1 MAAVPRVLSRLRPR
15 RCPAVLR
22 PCPAGPRGHRGQR
35 GGTTGTTTALARQRW
50 ARPAGAALAF
60 LGGLSLFPR
69 DAEEEEGEDAI
80 ILLLKKAKLSVM
92 KGELAEAERLLHQA
106 LRLSHQE
113 DNRQAIAYTYSVMAN
128 VAFMQGQLDN
138 AEKLYKASMSYLLA
152 GDMKEDDN
160 AILEMSLKLAS
171 IYAAQKQDKLA
182 IAGYQ
187 FCILTLEEKIAKQKD
202 LPEDVL
208 PAEEK
213 ANTRLLLGMSLDSY
227 ARYLLSVNQLPAA
240 QKMYEKALQI
250 ANDVQGE
257 THPQVT
263 CTTVVGP
270 LKKERLISRE
280 LCRHPTCP
288 ALMSGDECDAS
299 AASDCCTSLALRLP
313 LSILVQTVVLLNDL
327 ATVLDAQGHHD
338 EAYSYVKRAAEL
350 ARETQHPEEHMVLNN
365 LAAILMHKDFLQAK
379 LVYKEALKQAQQKG
393 DVASVQHIQEE
404 LAELAKRRK
413 GSK

>member
-1 MAAVPRVLSRLRPR
+1 MLAAALPR
-15 RCPAVLR
+15 AVLR
-22 PCPAGPRGHRGQR
+22 LSARRYPAGLRAAWRSGARGEGRSGR
-35 GGTTGTTTALARQRW
+35 TGFERRRW
-50 ARPAGAALAF
+50 ARPVGGALGF
-60 LGGLSLFPR
+60 LGAFSLFPR
-69 DAEEEEGEDAI
+69 DAEEDGEDAV
-80 ILLLKKAKLSVM
+80 ILLLKRAK
-92 KGELAEAERLLHQA
+92 
-106 LRLSHQE
+106 
-113 DNRQAIAYTYSVMAN
+113 MAN

-152 GDMKEDDN
+152 GDTKEDDN

-171 IYAAQKQDKLA
+171 IYAAQKQHKLA
-182 IAGYQ
+182 LAGYE

-227 ARYLLSVNQLPAA
+227 ARYLLNINQLPAA

-250 ANDVQGE
+250 SKDVQGE
-257 THPQVT
+257 TH
-263 CTTVVGP
+263 
-270 LKKERLISRE
+270 
-280 LCRHPTCP
+280 
-288 ALMSGDECDAS
+288 A
-299 AASDCCTSLALRLP
+299 
-313 LSILVQTVVLLNDL
+313 QTVVLMSDL

-350 ARETQHPEEHMVLNN
+350 AKETQHPEEHMVLNN
-365 LAAILMHKDFLQAK
+365 LAAILMHKEDFLQAK
-379 LVYKEALKQAQQKG
+379 QVYKEALKQAQQKG

>member
-1 MAAVPRVLSRLRPR
+1 MMLAAALPRALSRLSAR
-15 RCPAVLR
+15 RYPAGLR
-22 PCPAGPRGHRGQR
+22 PPRAAWRAGEQGSGR
-35 GGTTGTTTALARQRW
+35 TGFERRRW
-50 ARPAGAALAF
+50 ARPVGGALGF
-60 LGGLSLFPR
+60 LGAFSLFPR
-69 DAEEEEGEDAI
+69 DAEEDGEDAV
-80 ILLLKKAKLSVM
+80 ILLLKRAKLSVM
-92 KGELAEAERLLHQA
+92 KGELGEAEKLLHEA
-106 LRLSHQE
+106 LRLSHQS
-113 DNRQAIAYTYSVMAN
+113 DNRKAIIYTYSMMAN

-138 AEKLYKASMSYLLA
+138 AEKLYKASMSYMLS
-152 GDMKEDDN
+152 GDTKEDDN

-171 IYAAQKQDKLA
+171 IYAAQKQHKLA
-182 IAGYQ
+182 LAGYE

-227 ARYLLSVNQLPAA
+227 ARYLLNINQLPAA

-250 ANDVQGE
+250 SKDVQGE
-257 THPQVT
+257 TH
-263 CTTVVGP
+263 
-270 LKKERLISRE
+270 
-280 LCRHPTCP
+280 
-288 ALMSGDECDAS
+288 A
-299 AASDCCTSLALRLP
+299 
-313 LSILVQTVVLLNDL
+313 QTVVLMSDL

-350 ARETQHPEEHMVLNN
+350 AKETQHPEEHMVLNN
-365 LAAILMHKDFLQAK
+365 LAAILMHKEDFLQAK
-379 LVYKEALKQAQQKG
+379 QVYKEALKQAQQKG

>member
-1 MAAVPRVLSRLRPR
+1 MMLAAGVSRALCRLAAR
-15 RCPAVLR
+15 RCPAGL
-22 PCPAGPRGHRGQR
+22 PPPRTAWR
-35 GGTTGTTTALARQRW
+35 GGAGGQEDGGGGSSTGFARRRW
-50 ARPAGAALAF
+50 ARPVGGALGF
-60 LGGLSLFPR
+60 LGALSLFPR
-69 DAEEEEGEDAI
+69 DAEEEGEDAI
-80 ILLLKKAKLSVM
+80 IHLLKRAKLSVM
-92 KGELAEAERLLHQA
+92 KGELGEAEQVLHQA
-106 LRLSHQE
+106 LRLSHQS
-113 DNRQAIAYTYSVMAN
+113 DNRKAIVYTYSMMAN

-152 GDMKEDDN
+152 GDTKEDDN

-171 IYAAQKQDKLA
+171 IYAAQKQHKLA
-182 IAGYQ
+182 LAGYE

-227 ARYLLSVNQLPAA
+227 ARYLLNVNQLPVA

-250 ANDVQGE
+250 SNDVQGE
-257 THPQVT
+257 THPQ
-263 CTTVVGP
+263 
-270 LKKERLISRE
+270 
-280 LCRHPTCP
+280 
-288 ALMSGDECDAS
+288 
-299 AASDCCTSLALRLP
+299 
-313 LSILVQTVVLLNDL
+313 TVVLMNDL
-327 ATVLDAQGHHD
+327 ATVLDAQGHYD

-350 ARETQHPEEHMVLNN
+350 AKETQHPEEHMVLNN

-379 LVYKEALKQAQQKG
+379 QVYKAALEQAQQKG

>member
-1 MAAVPRVLSRLRPR
+1 MRERLHSNRRPLPRVTHRPASRGEGAGEILKGPRGRMLAAGVPRALCRLAAR
-15 RCPAVLR
+15 RCPAGL
-22 PCPAGPRGHRGQR
+22 PPPRAAWR
-35 GGTTGTTTALARQRW
+35 GGARGEEGSGRTGFARRPW
-50 ARPAGAALAF
+50 ARPVGGVLGF
-60 LGGLSLFPR
+60 LGALSLFPR
-69 DAEEEEGEDAI
+69 DAEEDGEDAI
-80 ILLLKKAKLSVM
+80 ILLLKRAKLSVM
-92 KGELAEAERLLHQA
+92 KGELGEAEQVLHQA
-106 LRLSHQE
+106 LRLSHQS
-113 DNRQAIAYTYSVMAN
+113 DNRKAIVYTYSMMAN
-128 VAFMQGQLDN
+128 VAFMRGQLDN

-152 GDMKEDDN
+152 GDTKEDDN

-171 IYAAQKQDKLA
+171 IYAAQKQHKLA
-182 IAGYQ
+182 LAGYE

-227 ARYLLSVNQLPAA
+227 ARYLLNINQLPVA

-250 ANDVQGE
+250 SNDVQGE
-257 THPQVT
+257 THPQ
-263 CTTVVGP
+263 
-270 LKKERLISRE
+270 
-280 LCRHPTCP
+280 
-288 ALMSGDECDAS
+288 
-299 AASDCCTSLALRLP
+299 
-313 LSILVQTVVLLNDL
+313 TVVLMNDL
-327 ATVLDAQGHHD
+327 ATVLDAQGHYD

-350 ARETQHPEEHMVLNN
+350 AKETQHPEEHMVLNN

-379 LVYKEALKQAQQKG
+379 QVYKEALKQAQQKG

>member
-1 MAAVPRVLSRLRPR
+1 MAAVPRALSRLRPR
-15 RCPAVLR
+15 RCPAVPR
-22 PCPAGPRGHRGQR
+22 PAGPRQHRGQR
-35 GGTTGTTTALARQRW
+35 AGTTGTTTALARPRW
-50 ARPAGAALAF
+50 ARPAGPALAF

-187 FCILTLEEKIAKQKD
+187 FCILTLEEKVAKQKD

-227 ARYLLSVNQLPAA
+227 ARYLLTVNQLPAA

-257 THPQVT
+257 THPQ
-263 CTTVVGP
+263 
-270 LKKERLISRE
+270 
-280 LCRHPTCP
+280 
-288 ALMSGDECDAS
+288 
-299 AASDCCTSLALRLP
+299 
-313 LSILVQTVVLLNDL
+313 TVVLMNDL

-379 LVYKEALKQAQQKG
+379 QVYKEALKQAQQKG

>member
-1 MAAVPRVLSRLRPR
+1 MMLAAGVSRALCRLAAR
-15 RCPAVLR
+15 RCPAGL
-22 PCPAGPRGHRGQR
+22 PPPRTAWR
-35 GGTTGTTTALARQRW
+35 GGAGGQEDGGGGSSTGFARRRW
-50 ARPAGAALAF
+50 ARPVGGALGF
-60 LGGLSLFPR
+60 LGALSLFPR
-69 DAEEEEGEDAI
+69 DAEEEGEDAI
-80 ILLLKKAKLSVM
+80 IHLLKRAKLSVM
-92 KGELAEAERLLHQA
+92 KGELGEAEQVLHQA
-106 LRLSHQE
+106 LRLSHQS
-113 DNRQAIAYTYSVMAN
+113 DNRKAIVYTYSMMAN

-152 GDMKEDDN
+152 GDTKEDDN

-171 IYAAQKQDKLA
+171 IYAAQKQHKLA
-182 IAGYQ
+182 LAGYE

-227 ARYLLSVNQLPAA
+227 ARYLLNVNQLPVA

-250 ANDVQGE
+250 SNDVQGE
-257 THPQVT
+257 THPQ
-263 CTTVVGP
+263 
-270 LKKERLISRE
+270 
-280 LCRHPTCP
+280 
-288 ALMSGDECDAS
+288 
-299 AASDCCTSLALRLP
+299 
-313 LSILVQTVVLLNDL
+313 TVVLMNDL
-327 ATVLDAQGHHD
+327 ATVLDAQGHYD

-350 ARETQHPEEHMVLNN
+350 AKETQHPEEHMVLNN
-365 LAAILMHKDFLQAK
+365 LAAILMHKEDFLQAK
-379 LVYKEALKQAQQKG
+379 QVYKAALEQAQQKG

>member
-35 GGTTGTTTALARQRW
+35 GGTTGTGSTTALARPRW
-50 ARPAGAALAF
+50 ARPSGAALAF

-113 DNRQAIAYTYSVMAN
+113 DNRQAIAYTYSVMGN

-187 FCILTLEEKIAKQKD
+187 FCILTLEEKITKQKD

-257 THPQVT
+257 THP
-263 CTTVVGP
+263 
-270 LKKERLISRE
+270 
-280 LCRHPTCP
+280 
-288 ALMSGDECDAS
+288 
-299 AASDCCTSLALRLP
+299 
-313 LSILVQTVVLLNDL
+313 QTVVLLNDL

-393 DVASVQHIQEE
+393 DVATVQHIQEE